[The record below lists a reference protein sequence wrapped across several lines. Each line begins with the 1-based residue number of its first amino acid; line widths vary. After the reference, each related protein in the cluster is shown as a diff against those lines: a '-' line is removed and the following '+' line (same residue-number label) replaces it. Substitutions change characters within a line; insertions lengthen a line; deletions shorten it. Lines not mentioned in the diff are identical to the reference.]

1 MKIEPIDGGL
11 KKLKEDLTKMTFKD
25 KVNHL
30 WTYYKSSL
38 VVLAVIIALISVVVT
53 CIQNKN
59 TKTLLAGM
67 GINVT
72 LTEEG
77 KAYIQ
82 DEYFQLIKTEG
93 REQIL
98 YTETTQEDFTNPSSL
113 EESYNLLMML
123 VAMSVTGDLDYF
135 FADELAIRNMLA
147 HQLFNDL
154 RTVYT
159 EEELAAMGDKVL
171 WAQVGGE
178 EDGRYMPFA
187 INVSDLPFIQ
197 EHSQSASDTYLIL
210 ITNSTRGEQVKA
222 FLEYLK
228 AWTPAA

>member
-11 KKLKEDLTKMTFKD
+11 KKLKEDLSKMTFQD
-25 KVNHL
+25 KLIHL

-53 CIQNKN
+53 CVQNKN

-77 KAYIQ
+77 RAYIQ

-98 YTETTQEDFTNPSSL
+98 YTETTQDDFTNPSSL

-123 VAMSVTGDLDYF
+123 VAMSVSGDLDYF
-135 FADELAIRNMLA
+135 FADDLAIRNMLA

-154 RTVYT
+154 RTV
-159 EEELAAMGDKVL
+159 
-171 WAQVGGE
+171 
-178 EDGRYMPFA
+178 
-187 INVSDLPFIQ
+187 
-197 EHSQSASDTYLIL
+197 
-210 ITNSTRGEQVKA
+210 
-222 FLEYLK
+222 
-228 AWTPAA
+228 